1 MAFNDFTK
9 LCEGKSRNP
18 NNNMKVKMNSNGPL
32 FKNLYSSVG
41 EHVGNTEGL
50 KNMERL

>member
-18 NNNMKVKMNSNGPL
+18 NNNMKSANGPL

-41 EHVGNTEGL
+41 ENVGNTEGL